1 MLHDLLGHRSKI
13 DWHVVLWVFFF
24 LFLKLGDHTFSFQSG
39 FSETILWLLRSSP
52 CFSSLYQHLMKT
64 IPCLEI
70 QLAQIHEVPVK
81 YFQTFMATLLMP
93 VPKGDE
99 FFLNC
104 VQALGTLF
112 YQECPEWSIFS
123 RILAL
128 LAPPPVRIYYETCL
142 PKNDFFR
149 DIILFLL
156 SVSYLRMSLEE
167 I

>member
-70 QLAQIHEVPVK
+70 QLAQIHEVSVK

-112 YQECPEWSIFS
+112 YQECPEWSIF
-123 RILAL
+123 
-128 LAPPPVRIYYETCL
+128 PE
-142 PKNDFFR
+142 FW
-149 DIILFLL
+149 LFLL
-156 SVSYLRMSLEE
+156 LHQYGYIMRHVFLRMTFSETSFFFSCQFLTWEWA
-167 I
+167 